1 MILIVTFSQ
10 ALTKSLKSK
19 ESENVHK
26 LLANSSYCVNK
37 HQVYYNQK
45 KERKQNKMKKQ
56 NVKIE
61 FNGNLYDRDLIIS
74 YMRDDLREKLH
85 SEWTDERGGEQEFF
99 EAYCELLYNETGEEF
114 EI

>member
-1 MILIVTFSQ
+1 MISIVTPLQ
-10 ALTKSLKSK
+10 VRMKTLKSK

-26 LLANSSYCVNK
+26 LFTNCSYGVHK
-37 HQVYYNQK
+37 FQVYYNQK
-45 KERKQNKMKKQ
+45 KGSKNKMKKQ

-61 FNGNLYDRDLIIS
+61 FNGNLYDRDLIVS

-85 SEWTDERGGEQEFF
+85 SEWTDEKGGDQEFF

>member
-1 MILIVTFSQ
+1 MKT
-10 ALTKSLKSK
+10 LKSK
-19 ESENVHK
+19 ESKTFTNC
-26 LLANSSYCVNK
+26 SQIVNTVFTNAK
-37 HQVYYNQK
+37 YTII
-45 KERKQNKMKKQ
+45 RKRKGSTTKMKKQ

-61 FNGNLYDRDLIIS
+61 FDGNLYDRDLIVS

-85 SEWTDERGGEQEFF
+85 SEWTDEKGGEQEFF